1 MKFYC
6 IKNYEES
13 ITYYSETEYT
23 EEEFLMILKLGYE
36 NTIKKL
42 CNFSPYDIEAYAVI
56 FYEPLFN
63 EWIEENTDL
72 KILKNDIEI
81 SLNKKRLEEKS
92 SVYKELLNYAQ

>member
-13 ITYYSETEYT
+13 NIYYSETEYT

-42 CNFSPYDIEAYAVI
+42 CNYSPYDIEAYGVI

-63 EWIEENTDL
+63 KWIEENTDL

-81 SLNKKRLEEKS
+81 SLDKEEKS
-92 SVYKELLNYAQ
+92 KELVNYAQ

>member
-13 ITYYSETEYT
+13 NIYYSETEYT

-42 CNFSPYDIEAYAVI
+42 CNYSPYDIEAYGVI
-56 FYEPLFN
+56 FYEPSFN
-63 EWIEENTDL
+63 KWIEENTDL

-81 SLNKKRLEEKS
+81 SLNKEEKS
-92 SVYKELLNYAQ
+92 KELVNYAQ

>member
-13 ITYYSETEYT
+13 NIYYSETEYT

-42 CNFSPYDIEAYAVI
+42 CNYSPYDIEAYGVI
-56 FYEPLFN
+56 FYEPSFN
-63 EWIEENTDL
+63 KWIEENTNL

-81 SLNKKRLEEKS
+81 SLDKEKKI
-92 SVYKELLNYAQ
+92 

>member
-23 EEEFLMILKLGYE
+23 EEEF
-36 NTIKKL
+36 
-42 CNFSPYDIEAYAVI
+42 
-56 FYEPLFN
+56 YEPLFD

>member
-13 ITYYSETEYT
+13 NIYYSETEYT

-42 CNFSPYDIEAYAVI
+42 CNYSPYDIEAYGVI
-56 FYEPLFN
+56 FYEPSFN
-63 EWIEENTDL
+63 KWIEENTDL

-81 SLNKKRLEEKS
+81 SLDKEEKS
-92 SVYKELLNYAQ
+92 KELVNYAQ

>member
-1 MKFYC
+1 MKFYS

-23 EEEFLMILKLGYE
+23 EEEFLIILKLGYE
-36 NTIKKL
+36 NVINKL
-42 CNFSPYDIEAYAVI
+42 YNFGTYDIEAYVVI

-72 KILKNDIEI
+72 KMLKNDIEI
-81 SLNKKRLEEKS
+81 SLDKKKLEKIFS
-92 SVYKELLNYAQ
+92 I

>member
-1 MKFYC
+1 MKFYS

-23 EEEFLMILKLGYE
+23 EEEFLIILKLGYE
-36 NTIKKL
+36 NVIKKL
-42 CNFSPYDIEAYAVI
+42 YNFGPYDIEAYAVI

-72 KILKNDIEI
+72 KMLKNDIEI
-81 SLNKKRLEEKS
+81 SLDKKKLEKNLQYIRS
-92 SVYKELLNYAQ
+92 C

>member
-13 ITYYSETEYT
+13 NIYYSETEYT

-42 CNFSPYDIEAYAVI
+42 CNYSPYDIEAYGVI
-56 FYEPLFN
+56 FYEPSFN
-63 EWIEENTDL
+63 KWIEENTDL

-81 SLNKKRLEEKS
+81 SLDKEEKS
-92 SVYKELLNYAQ
+92 KELLDYAQ

>member
-42 CNFSPYDIEAYAVI
+42 CKICNWYDIR
-56 FYEPLFN
+56 
-63 EWIEENTDL
+63 W
-72 KILKNDIEI
+72 
-81 SLNKKRLEEKS
+81 R
-92 SVYKELLNYAQ
+92 

>member
-13 ITYYSETEYT
+13 NIYYSETEYT

-42 CNFSPYDIEAYAVI
+42 CNYSPYDIEAYGVI
-56 FYEPLFN
+56 FYEPSFN
-63 EWIEENTDL
+63 KWIEENTDL

-81 SLNKKRLEEKS
+81 SLDMEEKS
-92 SVYKELLNYAQ
+92 KELVNYAQ

>member
-13 ITYYSETEYT
+13 NIYYSETEYT

-42 CNFSPYDIEAYAVI
+42 CNYSPYDIEAYGVI
-56 FYEPLFN
+56 FYEPSFN
-63 EWIEENTDL
+63 KWIEENTDL

-81 SLNKKRLEEKS
+81 SLDMEEKS
-92 SVYKELLNYAQ
+92 KELLDYAQ

>member
-1 MKFYC
+1 MKFYN

-13 ITYYSETEYT
+13 ITYYSETEYS

-42 CNFSPYDIEAYAVI
+42 YNFSPYDIEAYAVI
-56 FYEPLFN
+56 FYEPSFN

-72 KILKNDIEI
+72 KILRNDIEI
-81 SLNKKRLEEKS
+81 SLDKERLEEKS
-92 SVYKELLNYAQ
+92 SVYKGLLNYAQ

>member
-1 MKFYC
+1 MKFYN

-13 ITYYSETEYT
+13 NIYYSETEYT

-42 CNFSPYDIEAYAVI
+42 CNYSPYDIEAYGVI
-56 FYEPLFN
+56 FYEPSFN
-63 EWIEENTDL
+63 KWIEENTDL

-81 SLNKKRLEEKS
+81 SLDKERLEEKS
-92 SVYKELLNYAQ
+92 KELVNYAQ